1 MRTSNIKSTGFIPVP
16 CPSHPVLIYLS
27 RIIPL
32 QIFAS
37 PLVVLNPYVLNAL
50 QHIWNFMNKQKNHPK
65 FKISSIRESLA
76 FKNSLKLFK
85 ISMLNTKNMKKVV
98 ELIYKVF
105 YKRTER
111 KSNSLKLKLSTLYKN
126 ILKNFNKN
134 YNFCK

>member
-16 CPSHPVLIYLS
+16 CPSHPVLIHLS
-27 RIIPL
+27 RIIQS

-37 PLVVLNPYVLNAL
+37 LLAVLNPYVLNAL
-50 QHIWNFMNKQKNHPK
+50 QHIWSFMNKQKNHPK
-65 FKISSIRESLA
+65 FKISSIQESLA
-76 FKNSLKLFK
+76 FKNLLKLFK
-85 ISMLNTKNMKKVV
+85 ISMLNTKIMKKVV

-126 ILKNFNKN
+126 ILRIFNKN